1 MILLLAHPPKLVYTN
16 LVPTDTLRAKLDHLP
31 GVPGVYLLKSDRGE
45 ILYIGK
51 AGVLA
56 DRVRSYFQKAT
67 ELTPKTRLLVGQI
80 TDVETIITGSE
91 LEALILESSLIK
103 RHRPRFNVVLRDD
116 KQYPYLRLPIKEP
129 FPRFSIVRRIQ
140 KDGALYYGPYVPAG
154 ALRETLRVIKSVF
167 PLATCTIEID
177 GTAGRACIEYEIK
190 RCMAP
195 CIGRQSSEEYHEIVK
210 QARMFLEGRN
220 TDLLKQYRGRMETVA
235 ARQDYEEAARIRD
248 RIFKIERTL
257 ERQRVAQ
264 TETVDQDVIGLVR
277 DGAAAD
283 LQMMFVRGGLLVGR
297 KDFHWSDV
305 QDTSDVELV
314 RSVVEQFY
322 NKELIPPK
330 QLLLPVD
337 LPEAELFSAWLSE
350 KKGEK
355 VRVLVPERGIKHH
368 LVQLAEENAAA
379 ALKEHQRD
387 KATGRAAAEEL
398 RRLLRLRKVPSRIEG
413 FDVSNIQGNQGV
425 ASLVVW
431 EAGESKKSD
440 YRRFRIRTV
449 EGANDFASIK
459 EVVSRHYA
467 GVQQEQ
473 QRLPDLIL
481 IDGGIGQL
489 SAALEALKEL
499 HLLDIDIL
507 GLAKAKGDKEERV
520 FLPGRKNPVILIP
533 SSPATHLLQ
542 RIRDEAHRFAITYHR
557 RLRGKALLA
566 SRLDEI
572 AGVGPTKRRDLL
584 RHFGSLEAL
593 TGASEVE
600 LQRVGGI
607 GPRIA
612 SEIRAALTN
621 VDPQVTS
628 SLPRE

>member
-1 MILLLAHPPKLVYTN
+1 M
-16 LVPTDTLRAKLDHLP
+16 PTDTLRAKLDHLP
-31 GVPGVYLLKSDRGE
+31 GGPGVYLLKSDRGE

-51 AGVLA
+51 ASVLA

-116 KQYPYLRLPIKEP
+116 KQYPYLRLPIKEA

-177 GTAGRACIEYEIK
+177 GTAERACIEYEIK

-387 KATGRAAAEEL
+387 EATGRAAAEEL
-398 RRLLRLRKVPSRIEG
+398 MRLLRLRKVPSRIEG

-440 YRRFRIRTV
+440 YRRFRIKTV

-593 TGASEVE
+593 TEASEEE

-612 SEIRAALTN
+612 SEIRAALTT
-621 VDPQVTS
+621 VDSQVAG
-628 SLPRE
+628 SLPRA

>member
-1 MILLLAHPPKLVYTN
+1 M
-16 LVPTDTLRAKLDHLP
+16 PTDTLRAKLDHLP
-31 GVPGVYLLKSDRGE
+31 GGPGVYLLKSDRGE

-51 AGVLA
+51 ASVLA

-116 KQYPYLRLPIKEP
+116 KQYPYLRLPIKEA

-220 TDLLKQYRGRMETVA
+220 TDLLKQYRGRMETMA
-235 ARQDYEEAARIRD
+235 AGQDYEEAARIRD

-337 LPEAELFSAWLSE
+337 LPEAELFSAWLSQ

-387 KATGRAAAEEL
+387 EATGRAAAEEL
-398 RRLLRLRKVPSRIEG
+398 MRLLRLRKVPSRIEG

-593 TGASEVE
+593 TGASEVD

>member
-1 MILLLAHPPKLVYTN
+1 M
-16 LVPTDTLRAKLDHLP
+16 PTDTLRAKLDHLP
-31 GVPGVYLLKSDRGE
+31 GGPGVYLLKSDRGE

-51 AGVLA
+51 ASVLA

-129 FPRFSIVRRIQ
+129 FPRFTIVRRIQ

-177 GTAGRACIEYEIK
+177 GTAERACIEYEIK

-220 TDLLKQYRGRMETVA
+220 TDLLKQYRGRMETMA
-235 ARQDYEEAARIRD
+235 ARQDYEEAARVRD

-277 DGAAAD
+277 DGPAAD

-337 LPEAELFSAWLSE
+337 LPEAELFSAWLSQ

-387 KATGRAAAEEL
+387 EATGRAAAEEL
-398 RRLLRLRKVPSRIEG
+398 MRLLRLRKVPSRIEG

-440 YRRFRIRTV
+440 YRRFRIKTV

-593 TGASEVE
+593 TEASEVE

-621 VDPQVTS
+621 VDPPVTS

>member
-1 MILLLAHPPKLVYTN
+1 MT
-16 LVPTDTLRAKLDHLP
+16 TDTFRAKLDHLP
-31 GVPGVYLLKSDRGE
+31 AVPGVYLLKSGRGE
-45 ILYIGK
+45 VLYIGK
-51 AGVLA
+51 ASVLA

-67 ELTPKTRLLVGQI
+67 EATPKTRLMVAQI
-80 TDVETIITGSE
+80 TDIETIITGSE
-91 LEALILESSLIK
+91 LEALLLESSLIK

-116 KQYPYLRLPIKEP
+116 KQYPYLRLPIKES
-129 FPRFSIVRRIQ
+129 FPRFTIVRRVQ
-140 KDGALYYGPYVPAG
+140 KDGALYYGPYVPTG

-167 PLATCTIEID
+167 PLATCTIDINGKAE
-177 GTAGRACIEYEIK
+177 RACIEYEIK

-195 CIGRQSSEEYHEIVK
+195 CIGKQTSEEYHELVK

-220 TDLLKQYRGRMETVA
+220 TDLLKQYRARMEAVA
-235 ARQDYEEAARIRD
+235 EREDYEEAARIRD

-264 TETVDQDVIGLVR
+264 TDTVDQDVIGFAR

-297 KDFHWSDV
+297 KDFHWNDV
-305 QDTSDVELV
+305 QDTSDAELV

-322 NKELIPPK
+322 SKELIPPK

-337 LPEAELFSAWLSE
+337 LPEAQLFSAWLSE

-355 VRVLVPERGIKHH
+355 VRVLVPERGLKHH
-368 LVQLAEENAAA
+368 LVQLAEENAGA
-379 ALKEHQRD
+379 ALKEYQRD
-387 KATGRAAAEEL
+387 EATGRAATEEL
-398 RRLLRLRKVPSRIEG
+398 QRLLQLKKVPSRIEG
-413 FDVSNIQGNQGV
+413 FDISNIQGNQGV

-431 EAGESKKSD
+431 EAGEAKKSD

-481 IDGGIGQL
+481 IDGGIAQL
-489 SAALEALKEL
+489 AAAREALREL
-499 HLLDIDIL
+499 QLLDIDIL

-520 FLPGRKNPVILIP
+520 FLPGRKNPVILVP

-566 SRLDEI
+566 CKLDEI

-584 RHFGSLEAL
+584 RHFGSVAAL
-593 TGASEVE
+593 TAASEE
-600 LQRVGGI
+600 DLQHVAGV

-612 SEIRAALTN
+612 SEIHAALTE
-621 VDPQVTS
+621 S
-628 SLPRE
+628 GS

>member
-1 MILLLAHPPKLVYTN
+1 
-16 LVPTDTLRAKLDHLP
+16 VPTDTLRAKLDHLP
-31 GVPGVYLLKSDRGE
+31 GAPGVYLLKSDRGE
-45 ILYIGK
+45 IIYIGK
-51 AGVLA
+51 ASVLA

-67 ELTPKTRLLVGQI
+67 ELTAKTRLLVGLI

-116 KQYPYLRLPIKEP
+116 KQYPYLRLPIKEA
-129 FPRFSIVRRIQ
+129 FPRFTIVRRIQ

-177 GTAGRACIEYEIK
+177 GTAERACIEYEIK

-387 KATGRAAAEEL
+387 EATGRAAAEEL
-398 RRLLRLRKVPSRIEG
+398 MKLLRLRKVPARIEG

-473 QRLPDLIL
+473 QRLPNLIL

-520 FLPGRKNPVILIP
+520 FLPGRKNPVILSP

-621 VDPQVTS
+621 IDPPVTS

>member
-1 MILLLAHPPKLVYTN
+1 
-16 LVPTDTLRAKLDHLP
+16 
-31 GVPGVYLLKSDRGE
+31 
-45 ILYIGK
+45 
-51 AGVLA
+51 
-56 DRVRSYFQKAT
+56 
-67 ELTPKTRLLVGQI
+67 
-80 TDVETIITGSE
+80 
-91 LEALILESSLIK
+91 
-103 RHRPRFNVVLRDD
+103 
-116 KQYPYLRLPIKEP
+116 
-129 FPRFSIVRRIQ
+129 
-140 KDGALYYGPYVPAG
+140 
-154 ALRETLRVIKSVF
+154 
-167 PLATCTIEID
+167 
-177 GTAGRACIEYEIK
+177 
-190 RCMAP
+190 
-195 CIGRQSSEEYHEIVK
+195 
-210 QARMFLEGRN
+210 
-220 TDLLKQYRGRMETVA
+220 
-235 ARQDYEEAARIRD
+235 
-248 RIFKIERTL
+248 
-257 ERQRVAQ
+257 
-264 TETVDQDVIGLVR
+264 
-277 DGAAAD
+277 
-283 LQMMFVRGGLLVGR
+283 MMFVRGGLLVGR

-387 KATGRAAAEEL
+387 EATGRAAAEEL
-398 RRLLRLRKVPSRIEG
+398 MRLLRLRKVPSRIEG

-520 FLPGRKNPVILIP
+520 FLPGRKNPVILSP

-621 VDPQVTS
+621 VDSQVTS

>member
-1 MILLLAHPPKLVYTN
+1 M
-16 LVPTDTLRAKLDHLP
+16 PTDTLRAKLDHLP
-31 GVPGVYLLKSDRGE
+31 GGPGVYLLKSDRGE

-51 AGVLA
+51 ASVLA

-116 KQYPYLRLPIKEP
+116 KQYPYLRLPIKEA

-177 GTAGRACIEYEIK
+177 GTAERACIEYEIK

-220 TDLLKQYRGRMETVA
+220 TDLLKQYRGRMETMA
-235 ARQDYEEAARIRD
+235 ARQDYEEAARVRD

-264 TETVDQDVIGLVR
+264 TDTVDQDVIGLVR
-277 DGAAAD
+277 DGAAVD

-387 KATGRAAAEEL
+387 EATGRAAAEEL
-398 RRLLRLRKVPSRIEG
+398 MRLLRLRKVPSRIEG

-542 RIRDEAHRFAITYHR
+542 RIRDDAHRFAIIYHR

-593 TGASEVE
+593 TEASEVE

-621 VDPQVTS
+621 VDPPVTS

>member
-1 MILLLAHPPKLVYTN
+1 
-16 LVPTDTLRAKLDHLP
+16 VPTDTLRAKLDHLP
-31 GVPGVYLLKSDRGE
+31 GAPGVYLLKSDRGE

-51 AGVLA
+51 ASVLA

-67 ELTPKTRLLVGQI
+67 ELTPKTRLLMGQI

-177 GTAGRACIEYEIK
+177 GTAERACLEYEIK

-220 TDLLKQYRGRMETVA
+220 TDLLKQYRGRMEMVA

-277 DGAAAD
+277 DAAAAD

-387 KATGRAAAEEL
+387 EATGRAAAEEL
-398 RRLLRLRKVPSRIEG
+398 MRLLRLRKVPSRIEG

-489 SAALEALKEL
+489 SAAQEALKEL

-507 GLAKAKGDKEERV
+507 GLAKAKGDKQERV
-520 FLPGRKNPVILIP
+520 FLPGRKNPVILSP

-593 TGASEVE
+593 TEASEVE

-612 SEIRAALTN
+612 NEIRAAL
-621 VDPQVTS
+621 

>member
-1 MILLLAHPPKLVYTN
+1 
-16 LVPTDTLRAKLDHLP
+16 
-31 GVPGVYLLKSDRGE
+31 
-45 ILYIGK
+45 
-51 AGVLA
+51 
-56 DRVRSYFQKAT
+56 
-67 ELTPKTRLLVGQI
+67 
-80 TDVETIITGSE
+80 
-91 LEALILESSLIK
+91 
-103 RHRPRFNVVLRDD
+103 
-116 KQYPYLRLPIKEP
+116 
-129 FPRFSIVRRIQ
+129 
-140 KDGALYYGPYVPAG
+140 
-154 ALRETLRVIKSVF
+154 
-167 PLATCTIEID
+167 
-177 GTAGRACIEYEIK
+177 
-190 RCMAP
+190 
-195 CIGRQSSEEYHEIVK
+195 
-210 QARMFLEGRN
+210 
-220 TDLLKQYRGRMETVA
+220 METMA
-235 ARQDYEEAARIRD
+235 AGQDYEEAARIRD

-337 LPEAELFSAWLSE
+337 LPETELFSAWLSE

-387 KATGRAAAEEL
+387 EATGRAAAEEL
-398 RRLLRLRKVPSRIEG
+398 MRLLRLRKVPSRIEG

-520 FLPGRKNPVILIP
+520 FLPGRKNPVILSP

-593 TGASEVE
+593 TGASEVD

-628 SLPRE
+628 NLPRE